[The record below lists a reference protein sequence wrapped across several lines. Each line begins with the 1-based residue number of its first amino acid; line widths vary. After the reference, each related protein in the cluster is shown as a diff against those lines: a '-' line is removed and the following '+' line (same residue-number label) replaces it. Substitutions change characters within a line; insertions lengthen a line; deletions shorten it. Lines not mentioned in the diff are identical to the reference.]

1 VLIERVMFNR
11 LERELIADLHRM
23 IFEEHLAVLPALTD
37 NAFDDE
43 RGFAHSEYRHVGQ
56 QLVPWLR
63 WAPQKTVADLW
74 NDSRERRKNPEY
86 MRRLQEMQKDL
97 DDDANRIADAVK
109 EELELRQRAQD
120 ARQHERERAKK
131 PIGRRYVKVPTR
143 RTW

>member
-1 VLIERVMFNR
+1 
-11 LERELIADLHRM
+11 
-23 IFEEHLAVLPALTD
+23 LPALTD
-37 NAFDDE
+37 NAFDEE

-63 WAPQKTVADLW
+63 WAPQKTIADLW

-97 DDDANRIADAVK
+97 DDEANRIAAAVK